1 MFVTNLLRA
10 SVVNINS
17 FIYNEKLTQNS
28 FADYIKTHQPD
39 DPRIVNL
46 IAYDTAEKTSN
57 FVECAKDFKAT
68 ITSRVL
74 SSYDIQ
80 SAAAKGKYVI
90 RKLFQ
95 AYYHSPQQLPNHCV
109 FEFLIAYG
117 PTVYSQKILLQ
128 TAKVEGIGKIRDN
141 FSSIIKKLRTDQKKE
156 RLILMRIICDYIAGM
171 TDTYAQKAYEDLYG

>member
-1 MFVTNLLRA
+1 M
-10 SVVNINS
+10 
-17 FIYNEKLTQNS
+17 
-28 FADYIKTHQPD
+28 
-39 DPRIVNL
+39 
-46 IAYDTAEKTSN
+46 
-57 FVECAKDFKAT
+57 
-68 ITSRVL
+68 

-80 SAAAKGKYVI
+80 SADAKGKYVI

-109 FEFLIAYG
+109 FEFLIAYD

-128 TAKVEGIGKIRDN
+128 TAKVEGIGKIRDS

-156 RLILMRIICDYIAGM
+156 RLILMRVICDYIAGM